1 MDQIGTGK
9 FIAACRREQGLT
21 QAQLAE
27 RLGVSDRAV
36 SKWETGRNMPDIS
49 IIEELCGILGITP
62 GELLRGERETAL
74 VVRETQAAG
83 AAGAAIAAVSERE
96 TETPPVTALAVRQEG
111 RGFFERLFPVIRV
124 LPEKG
129 SRRGKRAGK
138 DPVIDAELSPEE
150 AQEILSGQPRPWE
163 DCDTAFRQ
171 YGETPPADRKYN
183 KTLAAVFT
191 GIMLLAVIVCLIVD
205 IAVSGR
211 LSWSVIPVLSAAFGW
226 LVFIPSVFWGKRG
239 ISSSLI
245 LLSIMIFPYLFSLG
259 HILQT
264 PDVFRIGASAAVP
277 SLLFIW
283 VVYGI
288 FISQLDRCRAW
299 GICCLLAVPFELI
312 LNFILSRV
320 IDETILDIWDLL
332 TVTILMFAALVL
344 FNIPR
349 KEKAEN

>member
-27 RLGVSDRAV
+27 RLGISDRAV

-83 AAGAAIAAVSERE
+83 AAVTAIAAVSERE

-111 RGFFERLFPVIRV
+111 RSFFERLLPVIRV

-129 SRRGKRAGK
+129 AWRRKRAGK
-138 DPVIDAELSPEE
+138 DPVIDVEHSPEE

-191 GIMLLAVIVCLIVD
+191 GIMLLAAIVCLIVD
-205 IAVSGR
+205 IAVSGGVGWSIHPIVSVAY
-211 LSWSVIPVLSAAFGW
+211 SWLIFMPVVAKG
-226 LVFIPSVFWGKRG
+226 RG
-239 ISSSLI
+239 GVSDTLI
-245 LLSIMIFPYLFSLG
+245 LLSVLIFPYLFSLG
-259 HILQT
+259 YILQT
-264 PDVFRIGASAAVP
+264 PGIFRIGVPAAVP

-288 FISQLDRCRAW
+288 FISQRDRCRAF
-299 GICCLLAVPFELI
+299 GICCLSAVPFEFI
-312 LNFILSRV
+312 LNFILSRLINTPFFDV
-320 IDETILDIWDLL
+320 WDLL
-332 TVTILMFAALVL
+332 SVTFLMFTALVL
-344 FNIPR
+344 FNVPR
-349 KEKAEN
+349 KEKADN